1 MATFNGTAFNDT
13 IVGGWGNDLINGSDG
28 DDLLD
33 GFYGFDTL
41 NGGNGVDT
49 ATYAFYISENGAGI
63 LADLKQGIVRF
74 PGDST
79 QTETLIDIENLIGSM
94 GNDALHG
101 NDLNNSL
108 VGGYGNDWL
117 NGRDGNDNLQGGAG
131 NDGLYGGT
139 GNDTMTGGQGDD
151 TYFVDSAGDAVIEAV
166 GGGKDTV
173 LTSLESYTLGDNVE
187 NLNLGFVGII
197 GAGNSLNNEISGN
210 ELDNA
215 LYGKEGDDIL
225 YGNAGNDG
233 LVGNSGNDTM
243 VGGIGNDSYWVEE
256 SGDVVVEAAGSG
268 TDKVFATVNYTL
280 GDHVEN
286 LYLMPHSNASKG
298 IGNDLNNAIG
308 LANTGNDRLGE
319 GGGDQNLILSG
330 MGGDDTLSGGSGK
343 DLLTGGAGRDWLTGG
358 DGDDRYV
365 YTQLKDAGG
374 YHHRFYQWERRVGFT
389 RPVGEF
395 RCDRCRPNCRR
406 ISASDIRWRQYAS
419 GNRPRWHERKSWIHN
434 ARHSQWYRTGAI
446 GDSEKSPSAD
456 ATCDRPYTPTIEFDQ
471 FTQFKFV
478 SCGDD

>member
-13 IVGGWGNDLINGSDG
+13 IVGGFGNDLINGGDG

-33 GFYGFDTL
+33 GFYGFDTV
-41 NGGNGVDT
+41 NGGKGVDT

-74 PGDST
+74 PGNST
-79 QTETLIDIENLIGSM
+79 QTETLIDIENLIGSW
-94 GNDALHG
+94 GNDALYG
-101 NDLNNSL
+101 TDLNNSL
-108 VGGYGNDWL
+108 IGGYGNDWL
-117 NGRDGNDNLQGGAG
+117 DGRDGNDNLQGGGG
-131 NDGLYGGT
+131 NDRLYGGT

-365 YTQLKDAGG
+365 YTQLKDAGDTITDFTNGNDVLDLRDLLGSFDAIVADPIAAG
-374 YHHRFYQWERRVGFT
+374 YLRLTSVGGNTQVEIDPDGMKGKAGFT
-389 RPVGEF
+389 TLVTVNGIAPEQLGIGKNLLV
-395 RCDRCRPNCRR
+395 PM
-406 ISASDIRWRQYAS
+406 
-419 GNRPRWHERKSWIHN
+419 PL
-434 ARHSQWYRTGAI
+434 AI
-446 GDSEKSPSAD
+446 APTPLPLSSINLPSL
-456 ATCDRPYTPTIEFDQ
+456 
-471 FTQFKFV
+471 
-478 SCGDD
+478 SL

>member
-1 MATFNGTAFNDT
+1 MATFNGTALNDT
-13 IVGGWGNDLINGSDG
+13 IVGGWGDDLINGSDG

-49 ATYAFYISENGAGI
+49 ATYAFYINENGDGI
-63 LADLKQGIVRF
+63 LADLKHGVVRF
-74 PGDST
+74 PGDS

-101 NDLNNSL
+101 NELNNSL

-117 NGRDGNDNLQGGAG
+117 NGREGNDNLQGGAG

-151 TYFVDSAGDAVIEAV
+151 IYFVDSVGDVVIEAV

-225 YGNAGNDG
+225 YGNAGDDD

-243 VGGIGNDSYWVEE
+243 VGGIGNDNYWVEE

-268 TDKVFATVNYTL
+268 TDRVFASVNYTL
-280 GDHVEN
+280 GANVEN
-286 LYLMPHSNASKG
+286 LYLMPHSNASEG

-308 LANTGNDRLGE
+308 LANTGNDKLGVR
-319 GGGDQNLILSG
+319 DQNLVLSG
-330 MGGDDTLSGGSGK
+330 MGGDDTLSGGSGD
-343 DLLTGGAGRDWLTGG
+343 DLLTGGTGRDWLTGG

-365 YTQLKDAGG
+365 YTHLKDAGDTITDFTNGNDVLDLRDLLGSFDAIVADPVAAG
-374 YHHRFYQWERRVGFT
+374 YLRLTSVGGNTQVEIDSDGTKGKAGFT
-389 RPVGEF
+389 TLVTVNGIAPQQFGIGKNLLV
-395 RCDRCRPNCRR
+395 P
-406 ISASDIRWRQYAS
+406 ASLSIAPAPELAPL
-419 GNRPRWHERKSWIHN
+419 NTNFLLLK
-434 ARHSQWYRTGAI
+434 
-446 GDSEKSPSAD
+446 
-456 ATCDRPYTPTIEFDQ
+456 
-471 FTQFKFV
+471 
-478 SCGDD
+478 